1 MDFLSFGFLRTN
13 LQKAFFCKHHLDN
26 IIYYWSPFNK
36 VGEYMP
42 SIEPPDDLYNV
53 DLHYLVRVP
62 SSSVNMGLAQ
72 LLLSS
77 SFRSARFLRKG
88 AGT

>member
-1 MDFLSFGFLRTN
+1 
-13 LQKAFFCKHHLDN
+13 
-26 IIYYWSPFNK
+26 
-36 VGEYMP
+36 MP